1 MIGRRPAARAT
12 LRRLVLVALVA
23 TATSLAL
30 GASAGVAA
38 AKKLASPPFVDEE
51 HGFQL
56 VLPDGWQRVEQ
67 DTGAGAASAPVYK
80 AANDRTGQWMVVIV
94 TKGPTDDADGD
105 GSAALA
111 NFEAGFAAA
120 AGYKRLSIQRKDIAP
135 AKPAPG
141 AKTPAGKPKKTPA
154 VDLWFT
160 MQRDG
165 KSVVVGARGLLFR
178 SYVLT
183 LVVDAPGTRA
193 PAATK
198 KLLESFQPTPPPA
211 D

>member
-1 MIGRRPAARAT
+1 MSRAALIALLLLVPA
-12 LRRLVLVALVA
+12 L
-23 TATSLAL
+23 
-30 GASAGVAA
+30 AA
-38 AKKLASPPFVDEE
+38 AKKVDAPPFVDAE

-56 VLPDGWQRVEQ
+56 SLPDGWQRVEQ
-67 DTGAGAASAPVYK
+67 DTGGAAAGTPIYK
-80 AANDRTGQWMVVIV
+80 ATNDKSGQWLVVIL

-105 GSAALA
+105 GAAALA
-111 NFEAGFAAA
+111 NFESGFSAA
-120 AGYKRLSIQRKDIAP
+120 AGYKRLSLEKKDIAP

-141 AKTPAGKPKKTPA
+141 VKTAAGKPKKLPA

-165 KSVVVGARGLLFR
+165 KPVTVGARGLMFK

-183 LVVDAPGTRA
+183 LVVDAPGTKV
-193 PAATK
+193 PGATR
-198 KLLESFQPTPPPA
+198 KLLESFRPTPPPA

>member
-1 MIGRRPAARAT
+1 MKRAAMIA
-12 LRRLVLVALVA
+12 LVLLVPAL
-23 TATSLAL
+23 
-30 GASAGVAA
+30 AA
-38 AKKLASPPFVDEE
+38 AKKVAAPPFVDLE

-56 VLPDGWQRVEQ
+56 TLPDGWQRVEQ
-67 DTGAGAASAPVYK
+67 DTGAGAASTPIYK
-80 AANDRTGQWMVVIV
+80 ASNDKTGQWMVVIL

-105 GSAALA
+105 GAAALA
-111 NFEAGFAAA
+111 NFESGFSAAT
-120 AGYKRLSIQRKDIAP
+120 GYKRLSLERKDVAA

-141 AKTPAGKPKKTPA
+141 VKTAAGKPKKTPA

-165 KSVVVGARGLLFR
+165 KPVVVGARGLMFK

-183 LVVDAPGTRA
+183 LVVDAPGAKVPGATR
-193 PAATK
+193 
-198 KLLESFQPTPPPA
+198 KLLEGFRPTPPPA